1 MVAFCYAKEDGQSS
15 EREVR
20 PLALYFWG
28 GAWTLA
34 AWCELR
40 KDFRVFR
47 IDRMQEVR
55 VLRREFVQKK
65 GQRLEDFVRE
75 AKRDAAVYDAATQAA
90 ALQS

>member
-1 MVAFCYAKEDGQSS
+1 VLGFGYSKEDGQNS

-75 AKRDAAVYDAATQAA
+75 AKKDAATYDAGIQPGAT
-90 ALQS
+90 QS